1 MKANLDRTSNPIAQY
16 NGITLTL
23 IAGASDHNFS
33 EGWHGYYVETP
44 EELTCF
50 EADTSRG
57 RESMR
62 SAYEKAA
69 LFFNDLVPFEAA
81 IPLF

>member
-1 MKANLDRTSNPIAQY
+1 MKANLDRTSNPIAEY
-16 NGITLTL
+16 NGITLTSCS
-23 IAGASDHNFS
+23 GQPDQNFS

-44 EELTCF
+44 EEITCF
-50 EADTSRG
+50 EADASRG

-62 SAYEKAA
+62 RAYEKAA
-69 LFFNDLVPFEAA
+69 LFFNDLVPFDTS